1 MSWDF
6 PGSPVVKTSPSDA
19 GGVGSIPHGGARIP
33 QASRLKRK
41 NKHKQQKQRC
51 KKFNKDLK
59 RMKEKKSKMI

>member
-19 GGVGSIPHGGARIP
+19 VPRGGARIP

-41 NKHKQQKQRC
+41 NKHKQQKQCC